1 MSSVNKSIAANTQ
14 MKTNNEY
21 PGYIL
26 GKIITQ
32 NLNVHTKIRLRSN
45 IKVLIEHKI
54 NNCSDISM

>member
-32 NLNVHTKIRLRSN
+32 TWTYTQK
-45 IKVLIEHKI
+45 
-54 NNCSDISM
+54 